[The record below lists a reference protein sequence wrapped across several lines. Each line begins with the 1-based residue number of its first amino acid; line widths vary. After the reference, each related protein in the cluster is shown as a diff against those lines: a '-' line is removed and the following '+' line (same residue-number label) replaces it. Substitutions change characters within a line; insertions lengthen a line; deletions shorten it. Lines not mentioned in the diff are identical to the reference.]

1 MTLIELRN
9 ELKELC
15 KKEGGALPWAK
26 KHRIAHTYVS
36 SVIRGSAKP
45 GPKIL
50 KAIGR
55 DKDVKVRVDFKFE
68 DYAN

>member
-9 ELKELC
+9 VLRDLC

-26 KHRIAHTYVS
+26 RHKISHTYVS
-36 SVIRGSAKP
+36 AVLRGNAKP

-50 KAIGR
+50 KALGG
-55 DKDVKVRVDFKFE
+55 DKGWKLVVEYKYKDI
-68 DYAN
+68 